1 MQPFLTLYRKEEMK
15 TMRLLRKVLLAVMLI
30 FLLSACGTNDRATIA
45 SAPDTP
51 ANVAVSAG
59 DGQIV
64 LIWDSSSR
72 ATSYNI
78 YYSTTSGATKTNG
91 TKITGA
97 TSPFTYV
104 GLSNGTTYYYVVTAV
119 NSYGESIES
128 SEVSATPY
136 TLPAVSIAKWLG
148 NARSALSFIWDD
160 NNEQHYNI
168 IGPIFEKYGYHASF
182 GIITAPL
189 SKFPDYVTGY
199 KSLLGK
205 GHELCNHSNTHA
217 RLIGIT
223 EAAMRDELSISKDKI
238 IEIFGVIPKT
248 FIHPGNGRDAN
259 MDFFGDYYLYSRIN
273 NIYQDP
279 ENFIAN
285 MSTEDDLIRLNYIYS
300 LNVEKEN
307 WVTLAGHGVDGG
319 SYEPILSKDLDDF
332 LYSIKDQ
339 SVWVDTYSNVALY
352 NEIRLAISS
361 VRIFDQQIVID
372 DSKINYGR
380 YAAFGITSI
389 PITVII
395 NSAGLM
401 NFTGSNILDVK
412 RIDQQYLVTVNLTDS
427 NTINWGQ

>member
-1 MQPFLTLYRKEEMK
+1 MMRTVDHSVHLIRSLFITTTLALVLAGCGGGGGGGTSSTGATLQSIAVTQSNPTIPNGLTNQFIA
-15 TMRLLRKVLLAVMLI
+15 T
-30 FLLSACGTNDRATIA
+30 GTYSDGTSQNITA
-45 SAPDTP
+45 SVTW
-51 ANVAVSAG
+51 S
-59 DGQIV
+59 
-64 LIWDSSSR
+64 
-72 ATSYNI
+72 
-78 YYSTTSGATKTNG
+78 SGATSVATVAASGLATGVGIGNAS
-91 TKITGA
+91 ITAASGA
-97 TSPFTYV
+97 VS
-104 GLSNGTTYYYVVTAV
+104 GGTTLEVNVTF
-119 NSYGESIES
+119 
-128 SEVSATPY
+128 
-136 TLPAVSIAKWLG
+136 PAVSIAKWLG
-148 NARSALSFIWDD
+148 NAVSALSFIWDD

-168 IGPIFEKYGYHASF
+168 IGPIFDKYGYHASF

-189 SKFPDYVTGY
+189 SKFPDYVPGY
-199 KSLLGK
+199 KSLLSK
-205 GHELCNHSNTHA
+205 GHELCSHSNTHA

-248 FIHPGNGRDAN
+248 FIHPGNGRDVN

-273 NIYQDP
+273 NINQDP

-339 SVWVDTYSNVALY
+339 SVWVDIYSNVALY
-352 NEIRLAISS
+352 NEILLAISS
-361 VRIFDQQIVID
+361 VSIFDQQIVID

-395 NSAGLM
+395 NSSGLK
-401 NFTGSNILDVK
+401 NFIGENILAVK
-412 RIDQQYLVTVNLTDS
+412 REGQAYLVTINLANS
-427 NTINWGQ
+427 NIINWEVGVE